1 WSRRERAVRVIWALA
16 QPLFRCSPRIA
27 WGWRRAMLRR
37 FGASVG
43 ADVNIHPTTRIAIP
57 WTLTI
62 DDGAAIG
69 DRAILYALGPMRIGA
84 RATISQNAHLCGG
97 THDHRDP
104 AFPVVRSPITVAD
117 DVWIGADA
125 FIGPGVEVG
134 DGAIVGARAVVVRD
148 VPPGATVV
156 GNPARVVQA
165 GTIDLIWPEAAE

>member
-1 WSRRERAVRVIWALA
+1 MTGPATPDFAARRRPQWSRRERAVRVIWALT

-27 WGWRRAMLRR
+27 WGWRRGLLRL

-43 ADVNIHPTTRIAIP
+43 ADVHIHPTARIAIP
-57 WTLTI
+57 WTLNFG
-62 DDGAAIG
+62 DGAAIG

-84 RATISQNAHLCGG
+84 GVTISQNAHLCGG

-134 DGAIVGARAVVVRD
+134 DG
-148 VPPGATVV
+148 
-156 GNPARVVQA
+156 
-165 GTIDLIWPEAAE
+165 